1 MRDVVRTIT
10 DPSKLIMKTVYSLM
24 FFVTLLIVACNG
36 DSDVQSEIKL
46 ADNVPTSIVLN
57 ADEYEET
64 IEFTTNDD
72 WAASITSETDESVS
86 WIGLSPDKG
95 NAGDNKIIIRL
106 EQNFTGIARKANLVI
121 TCGESSVMI
130 VIEQKAETS
139 YGIIVNTSLVDGTWY
154 VKRYDSYIYDV
165 NTKQETYDAEESD
178 IFEESIIKFELTSIA
193 ECGFNIVIYNLIS
206 SEWKEIE
213 EFQFKL
219 DGNLLIGI
227 DYDRP
232 FSRTDRGYKEFS
244 HINLFE
250 GEFNESIIGAL
261 LELKSSSM
269 SVELYD
275 ESEGE
280 IYTTVYSCVKG

>member
-139 YGIIVNTSLVDGTWY
+139 YGIVVNTSLVDGTWY
-154 VKRYDSYIYDV
+154 VKKCDSYVYDV
-165 NTKQETYDAEESD
+165 NTKQETYDAEDSD
-178 IFEESIIKFELTSIA
+178 VFEESIIKFELTSIA
-193 ECGFNIVIYNLIS
+193 EGGFNIVIYNLIS
-206 SEWKEIE
+206 SDWEEIE
-213 EFQFKL
+213 EFQFKI

-232 FSRTDRGYKEFS
+232 SSRTDRDYKEFS

-269 SVELYD
+269 NVELYD